1 MTEPTASTPNAPEST
16 EPLEASETV
25 STAPSAAVPEPG
37 ETAAQAS
44 GEAAGKASDETAGQ
58 ESGEE
63 SGEAAAPGEAQPA
76 PTILVL
82 TEEALKPVDVE
93 KIIAL
98 HEDEDV
104 APTYRVLVPADTE
117 RNMLSTFLDHLS
129 LFEMREALDSLRPIN
144 RNEAHADADTA
155 LSTTLAEFAQHQVAA
170 TGEITADDP
179 IPTLEEEV
187 SRLNASEI
195 VIVTEP
201 HAVEDTFHRDW
212 ASRAREQLGLP
223 VLHMYAGDWRL
234 G

>member
-1 MTEPTASTPNAPEST
+1 VEIMTEPTAATPNAPKSAESADLT
-16 EPLEASETV
+16 QPGGAL
-25 STAPSAAVPEPG
+25 APSEVSEATEVPEATEAPSSEAGGG
-37 ETAAQAS
+37 EPADV
-44 GEAAGKASDETAGQ
+44 G
-58 ESGEE
+58 
-63 SGEAAAPGEAQPA
+63 PA
-76 PTILVL
+76 PTIIVL

-98 HEDEDV
+98 HEDEEP
-104 APTYRVLVPADTE
+104 APTYRVLVPADTQ

-129 LFEMREALDSLRPIN
+129 LFEMREALDSLRPVN
-144 RNEAHADADTA
+144 RKEAHADAGTA
-155 LSTTLAEFAQHQVAA
+155 LATTLAEFAQHNVAA
-170 TGEITADDP
+170 TGEVTADDP
-179 IPTLEEEV
+179 IPTLDEEV
-187 SRLNASEI
+187 ARLNASEV